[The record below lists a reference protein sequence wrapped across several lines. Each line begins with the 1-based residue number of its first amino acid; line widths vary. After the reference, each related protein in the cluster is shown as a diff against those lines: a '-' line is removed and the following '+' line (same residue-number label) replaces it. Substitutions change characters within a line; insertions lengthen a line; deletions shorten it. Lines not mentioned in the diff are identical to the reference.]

1 MLRYHNNLNYE
12 GIISHLIRRDF
23 PDSPP
28 ESIPPA
34 WLADTLEQHIIT
46 VFSDAQDPDPELTDM
61 LLEGVKM
68 EFLQNLILRNRVGKV
83 VMINDIKV
91 HCPILLVQSLF

>member
-1 MLRYHNNLNYE
+1 MLRYHNSLDYE
-12 GIISHLIRRDF
+12 SVIEHLIRRDF

-34 WLADTLEQHIIT
+34 WLADALEEHILN
-46 VFSDAQDPDPELTDM
+46 VFSGNPDGDPELTDM
-61 LLEGVKM
+61 LLEGVSM
-68 EFLQNLILRNRVGKV
+68 EFLQNLILRQRTGKV
-83 VMINDIKV
+83 VMINNVKV

>member
-1 MLRYHNNLNYE
+1 MLRYHNSLDYE
-12 GIISHLIRRDF
+12 SIIGHLIRRDF
-23 PDSPP
+23 LDSPP
-28 ESIPPA
+28 ESIPPS
-34 WLADTLEQHIIT
+34 WLADTLEEHIIT
-46 VFSDAQDPDPELTDM
+46 VFSEAQDPDPELTDM